1 MKNILF
7 ILLFIL
13 PIVGYSQENS
23 KKDPKSERIYTSV
36 DINPEFPGGE
46 EEFYKYLSKNIK
58 YPKKDRRKGITG
70 RVFLTFVVTDV
81 GGIRDA
87 RVLRGVSKAIDEEAL
102 RVINSMPKWKPG
114 TQNGTAVNVQFN
126 IPINFTLK

>member
-114 TQNGTAVNVQFN
+114 TQNGTPVNVQFN